1 MFLCLCGIISVMMT
15 RVLTGLLTF
24 VVPYSMTGSFVFA
37 FVCLFVWT
45 HSVLR
50 RAMSVP
56 YGVQEQL
63 ANVRLYSCTTTAKMT
78 MMYCLFVYLLL
89 CVNTIINVWLGSLW
103 SCLPLEIRKGCKHYC
118 CHPFTRFMKA
128 LLTGLS
134 VSFLQSLEP
143 QLNSSHVHGQ
153 QKFFLSLN
161 TTQPTAPRWFF
172 AKILS
177 GGDFSSNVLPFSL
190 S

>member
-63 ANVRLYSCTTTAKMT
+63 ANVRLYSLFV
-78 MMYCLFVYLLL
+78 CLFVIVCEHNHKCMIRLSLILPAPRNSKRLQTLLL
-89 CVNTIINVWLGSLW
+89 PPLHKIYESPINRAV
-103 SCLPLEIRKGCKHYC
+103 CQ
-118 CHPFTRFMKA
+118 
-128 LLTGLS
+128 LS
-134 VSFLQSLEP
+134 SIPGATAQLIACTWATKVFSQS
-143 QLNSSHVHGQ
+143 
-153 QKFFLSLN
+153 
-161 TTQPTAPRWFF
+161 
-172 AKILS
+172 
-177 GGDFSSNVLPFSL
+177 
-190 S
+190 